1 MWLMPLTTA
10 NKAPNV
16 LSANVI
22 MLALMQCILN
32 LIVHNLPSLK
42 ASLKVR
48 HNLWLCGVGTLTDS
62 FHPRRKG
69 TASSSLVH
77 VPDGFAQD
85 RKDIS
90 APSQG
95 LSLLFL
101 TFVASHILRWWNI
114 MRCHG
119 QKWLNLELGKKSE
132 PGL

>member
-10 NKAPNV
+10 SKAPNV

-22 MLALMQCILN
+22 MRALMQCILN

-42 ASLKVR
+42 VR
-48 HNLWLCGVGTLTDS
+48 HNLWLCGVGTLTVS
-62 FHPRRKG
+62 FHPRRKC
-69 TASSSLVH
+69 TASSSLFH
-77 VPDGFAQD
+77 VPDGLAQD
-85 RKDIS
+85 CKDIS
-90 APSQG
+90 APSHG
-95 LSLLFL
+95 LCLLFL

-119 QKWLNLELGKKSE
+119 QKWLNLELGNKSE